1 MERSKLP
8 TYIPS
13 EEAVQRYGIPRA
25 LLAFAIETDIIRA
38 VNTPEG
44 IMVAETDVGKLAR
57 KLRDN
62 QGQEGLTENA
72 ASIGKILQEGGNN
85 EKHLDLVSISEAS
98 RRLGIESANVWNWYR
113 KGWLPALGRG
123 PRRAI
128 LVSFRRAQALALLR
142 KKLGQRGRRLIPRGV
157 AVEDFLAANDIA
169 L

>member
-8 TYIPS
+8 TYIPL
-13 EEAVQRYGIPRA
+13 EEAAERYGIPDA

-44 IMVAETDVGKLAR
+44 IMVAEDDVGKLIQR
-57 KLRDN
+57 LRSKRGKKLM
-62 QGQEGLTENA
+62 ENA
-72 ASIGKILQEGGNN
+72 ANIAKILQED
-85 EKHLDLVSISEAS
+85 EDDREDLELVSISEAS
-98 RRLGIESANVWNWYR
+98 RRLGMESSNLWNWYR

-142 KKLGQRGRRLIPRGV
+142 KKLGQRGRRLIPRGIE
-157 AVEDFLAANDIA
+157 VEDFLAANDIA